1 MHRSPS
7 LKLIFT
13 SLFSIRLSKEQYL
26 VISIRRDTVSA
37 RTIHAKAWNSTAEKK
52 KKHQNFPWRSPKLT
66 IQFCSISPEALL
78 TAARCNCSGAR
89 FHCSPC
95 TGQHEA
101 RTQCAWWKLH
111 RTALTVLENESR
123 VISGT
128 SLSAFSVPAG
138 GCSKQKYKCRKHA
151 SSQLLKC
158 QKVLSKILSLFHSTT
173 SFASP
178 HHCTFSLPLTKDPVT

>member
-52 KKHQNFPWRSPKLT
+52 KNTKT
-66 IQFCSISPEALL
+66 SPEGVPNLL
-78 TAARCNCSGAR
+78 FNSAVFLQKLFSQQHDAIAQGLDSTAAPAQGS
-89 FHCSPC
+89 
-95 TGQHEA
+95 TV
-101 RTQCAWWKLH
+101 CAWWKLH